1 MSVYMLKGLA
11 LAPGRL
17 LLHLIVYIHCED
29 PPPSTDINSGK
40 RDRTTMCECS
50 LTVNISLAMHL
61 SAALPASID
70 IVEKKGRA
78 QTDLDRGGSF
88 DTVHQ
93 GLLKITCQTEGFSVS
108 ENTVHLST

>member
-1 MSVYMLKGLA
+1 MMSVYMLKGLA

-17 LLHLIVYIHCED
+17 LLHLIVYVHCGD

-70 IVEKKGRA
+70 TVKKGEGS
-78 QTDLDRGGSF
+78 DRF
-88 DTVHQ
+88 RQRWFV
-93 GLLKITCQTEGFSVS
+93 
-108 ENTVHLST
+108 